1 MKKVPLLTLVVMLVS
16 ALLAGCGTTPSTSS
30 SATGD
35 VKDPAAIT
43 IAWLPNNAGE
53 DFKDTRAAID
63 QAIEKATGL
72 KVVDKLTTDYAI
84 TVEAIA
90 SGNAQLA
97 YLGGESYVE
106 AHSKNPKVVPL
117 VVNSGDSG
125 TLKDAL
131 YYSRILVKK
140 GNEDQYKS
148 GDGYSIDNIAG
159 KKYSFVSTSSTSGF
173 KVPTSLMVSYFS
185 KQDKWK
191 NLKAEDLLQGGN
203 GKFFS
208 QVLFGGSHQLSLVN
222 LLTGKSDVSSVDDVD
237 VSSYVDLTAG
247 KDNTPGAVYTVK
259 ENAADPFSKLAGA
272 QYVVIKSIPVI
283 NGPIAVNTSAL
294 SKKTVD
300 AMIQVLTSAETTKN
314 EKIFIPKDS
323 KAKGFFNAP
332 QRFLATDD
340 SLYQPIRDL
349 SN

>member
-1 MKKVPLLTLVVMLVS
+1 MKKVSLLALGVILMSSLLT
-16 ALLAGCGTTPSTSS
+16 GCGATTSS
-30 SATGD
+30 ANSTTD
-35 VKDPAAIT
+35 VKDPSKIT

-53 DFKDTRAAID
+53 DFKDTRASID
-63 QAIEKATGL
+63 QVIEKATGL
-72 KVVDKLTTDYAI
+72 KVEDKLTTDYGI
-84 TVEAIA
+84 TVESIA

-97 YLGGESYVE
+97 FLGGESYVE
-106 AHSKNPKVVPL
+106 SHKKNPKVVPL

-148 GDGYSIDNIAG
+148 GTDYAIDNIVG

-173 KVPTSLMVSYFS
+173 KVPSSAIVSYFS

-191 NLKAEDLLQGGN
+191 NLKTEDLLQGGS

-222 LLTGKSDVSSVDDVD
+222 VLTDKSDVSSVDDVD
-237 VSSYVDLTAG
+237 VVSYVDLTSG

-259 ENAADPFSKLAGA
+259 KDATDPFSKLAGA

-283 NGPIAVNTSAL
+283 NGPIAVNTGAL

-300 AMIQVLTSAETTKN
+300 AMIQALTSDETTKN
-314 EKIFIPKDS
+314 EKIFLPKGS

-349 SN
+349 SK